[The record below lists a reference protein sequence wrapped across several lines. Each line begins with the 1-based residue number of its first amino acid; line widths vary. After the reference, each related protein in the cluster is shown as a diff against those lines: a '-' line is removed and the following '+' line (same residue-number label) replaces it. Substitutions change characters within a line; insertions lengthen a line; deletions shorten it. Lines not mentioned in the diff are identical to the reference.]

1 MSVIIN
7 AVAVV
12 AVAVVAVAVVVV
24 AVVVVV
30 VVVLLGVIV
39 TMLDKSK
46 QYDFI
51 SRYFAPWNGIDE
63 DPVTGSAHT
72 VISPMWTDKCN
83 GQTEFT
89 ARQCSPR

>member
-1 MSVIIN
+1 MF
-7 AVAVV
+7 VV
-12 AVAVVAVAVVVV
+12 FGAAAHNVVVF
-24 AVVVVV
+24 
-30 VVVLLGVIV
+30 VLFFDMFFCAKGVIV
-39 TMLDKSK
+39 TLRDSSK

-72 VISPMWTDKCN
+72 VISPMWTNKFN
-83 GQTEFT
+83 GQTEFS